1 MASVD
6 SDESSAGVGKIKLN
20 RSDGHEHDLVS
31 VYTGKSAPDL
41 FHVKQ
46 NGEEVNRTRGTLRM
60 EPDHDSIK
68 LHRSDGLNCDII
80 RVFKSMSDGNG
91 ESLQRKPTNDC
102 VIDRSSMTKIEV
114 QNILSGSS
122 GGVNA
127 PIFTRSEL
135 SDAPTSARIIHMA
148 DTHNHFSKSTSKNF
162 LPEGDILIH
171 SGGFTVN
178 GTEEEYVQF
187 DAWLASVKE
196 MYHYRVVVAGL
207 PDVKQCGN
215 DWDYVKAM
223 LPNATHVLCHSEATL
238 LGMRIYGSPW
248 HWAHEQ
254 NYTCKVGAP
263 SSTSGRFD
271 EIPVGIHVLVTHG
284 PSYGRLDY
292 TPGGWSSMSTKGI
305 DQNEYRSAGHN
316 TGQGR
321 SGSSELRD
329 AIEHVRPGLHLHG
342 LCAGSRGV
350 LLPVGHTPLVL
361 NSCMCDISGDLL
373 CSCPHVVRCNLIFS
387 RDAADESV
395 TAREWEFTLDSLA

>member
-6 SDESSAGVGKIKLN
+6 SDESAAGLGKIKLN
-20 RSDGHEHDLVS
+20 RSDGLAHDLIS
-31 VYTGKSAPDL
+31 VYTGKSASNM
-41 FHVKQ
+41 FQVKKD
-46 NGEEVNRTRGTLRM
+46 GEEIIRAKGTLRV
-60 EPDHDSIK
+60 EPDHGNIK

-80 RVFKSMSDGNG
+80 RVFKSMSDANG

-114 QNILSGSS
+114 QNMFSGSS

-127 PIFTRSEL
+127 PIFMRSEL
-135 SDAPTSARIIHMA
+135 SDAPTSARIVHMA
-148 DTHNHFSKSTSKNF
+148 DTNNHLHKSTSKNF

-187 DAWLASVKE
+187 DAWLASVKD

-207 PDVKQCGN
+207 ADVKLCGN

-254 NYTCKVGAP
+254 NYTCKIGAH

-271 EIPVGIHVLVTHG
+271 EIPEGIDVLVTHG
-284 PSYGRLDY
+284 PSFGRLDF
-292 TPGGWSSMSTKGI
+292 TPVGWLSMSTKGV
-305 DQNEYRSAGHN
+305 DQNDYRSAGHN
-316 TGQGR
+316 IGQGR
-321 SGSSELRD
+321 SGSTELRD
-329 AIEHVRPGLHLHG
+329 AIEHIRPGLHLHG

-350 LLPVGHTPLVL
+350 LLPAGYIPLIL
-361 NSCMCDISGDLL
+361 NSCMCDLSGNLM

-387 RDAADESV
+387 RDAVDDGISS
-395 TAREWEFTLDSLA
+395 RQWEFTLDSLV